1 MPDQNSI
8 EEIIT
13 GELIGLCNTCAH
25 EAICVYRKQS
35 EKKIIQCEMF
45 EIQIGSENDT
55 KSNRHVGDLCSNWIK
70 SSDCIY
76 PKAPSGVWRCVAYE

>member
-13 GELIGLCNTCAH
+13 GELIGLCSTCAH
-25 EAICVYRKQS
+25 EATCVYRKQS

-45 EIQIGSENDT
+45 EIQIGNDRRT
-55 KSNRHVGDLCSNWIK
+55 KSNMDIRDLCSSCIK
-70 SSDCIY
+70 SSGCIY